1 MFDGIKNFWKGV
13 IERMFGYTTL
23 KNIVGKDITL
33 SDTMITAINNW
44 KNMMNGQADWITDY
58 IKSLKIEDGIC
69 REFSDAV
76 LIEMES
82 KVSEERLDKIYQK
95 TIADLNEN
103 LQEGLGLGSLVIKPI
118 GPDRAEFITADK
130 FIPISFDDDGK
141 PVDIGFLTVKRMGEN
156 DYFIRYLLASEGNE
170 DILENI
176 VNSVLED
183 LGFEEVHNL
192 HIINPHNLPENIN
205 LKESVLDVKAIT
217 KSNKKI
223 IIEIQLS
230 GNIDF
235 LKRIYYYIS
244 RNIVSEVDEK
254 EPYDI
259 ISEVISIN
267 FVNFN
272 MDFND
277 EGKPHRCFKL
287 IDIENPNIV
296 LDMVQMHILEVPR
309 FKNILSNK

>member
-1 MFDGIKNFWKGV
+1 MRNIN
-13 IERMFGYTTL
+13 RM
-23 KNIVGKDITL
+23 
-33 SDTMITAINNW
+33 
-44 KNMMNGQADWITDY
+44 
-58 IKSLKIEDGIC
+58 
-69 REFSDAV
+69 
-76 LIEMES
+76 
-82 KVSEERLDKIYQK
+82 
-95 TIADLNEN
+95 
-103 LQEGLGLGSLVIKPI
+103 
-118 GPDRAEFITADK
+118 
-130 FIPISFDDDGK
+130 
-141 PVDIGFLTVKRMGEN
+141 N
-156 DYFIRYLLASEGNE
+156 DYFVRYLLASEGNE

-309 FKNILSNK
+309 FKNILSNSNIEDMKKKRILSWIEFFTAKDLDNNEKSKLKEVNKIMKKVIDRYERFISSEDEMEVYNARDAFLYGQKLMLKREREEGRREEQIAIAKKFKNSGIDINIISENTGLSIEEINKL

>member
-1 MFDGIKNFWKGV
+1 MRNIN
-13 IERMFGYTTL
+13 RM
-23 KNIVGKDITL
+23 
-33 SDTMITAINNW
+33 
-44 KNMMNGQADWITDY
+44 
-58 IKSLKIEDGIC
+58 
-69 REFSDAV
+69 
-76 LIEMES
+76 
-82 KVSEERLDKIYQK
+82 
-95 TIADLNEN
+95 
-103 LQEGLGLGSLVIKPI
+103 
-118 GPDRAEFITADK
+118 
-130 FIPISFDDDGK
+130 
-141 PVDIGFLTVKRMGEN
+141 N
-156 DYFIRYLLASEGNE
+156 DYFVRYLLASEGNE

-287 IDIENPNIV
+287 IDIENPNVV

-309 FKNILSNK
+309 FKNILYNSNIEDMKKKRILSWIEFFTAKDLDNNEKSKLKEVNKIMKKVIDRYERFISSEDEMEVYNARDAFLYGQTVMLKREREEGIKEGMEKGKKSEQIAIAKNLKKSGIDINIISENTGLSIEEINKL

>member
-1 MFDGIKNFWKGV
+1 MRNIN
-13 IERMFGYTTL
+13 RM
-23 KNIVGKDITL
+23 
-33 SDTMITAINNW
+33 
-44 KNMMNGQADWITDY
+44 
-58 IKSLKIEDGIC
+58 
-69 REFSDAV
+69 
-76 LIEMES
+76 
-82 KVSEERLDKIYQK
+82 
-95 TIADLNEN
+95 
-103 LQEGLGLGSLVIKPI
+103 
-118 GPDRAEFITADK
+118 
-130 FIPISFDDDGK
+130 
-141 PVDIGFLTVKRMGEN
+141 N
-156 DYFIRYLLASEGNE
+156 DYFVRYLLASEGNE

-287 IDIENPNIV
+287 IDIENPNVV

-309 FKNILSNK
+309 FKNILSNSNIEDMKKKRILSWIEFFTAKDLDKVKEELKEANYIMDKVINKYERFISSEDEMEVYNARDAFLYGQKLMLKREREEGRREEQIAIAKKFKNSGIDINIISENTGLSIEEINKL

>member
-1 MFDGIKNFWKGV
+1 MRNIN
-13 IERMFGYTTL
+13 RM
-23 KNIVGKDITL
+23 
-33 SDTMITAINNW
+33 
-44 KNMMNGQADWITDY
+44 
-58 IKSLKIEDGIC
+58 
-69 REFSDAV
+69 
-76 LIEMES
+76 
-82 KVSEERLDKIYQK
+82 
-95 TIADLNEN
+95 
-103 LQEGLGLGSLVIKPI
+103 
-118 GPDRAEFITADK
+118 
-130 FIPISFDDDGK
+130 
-141 PVDIGFLTVKRMGEN
+141 N

-176 VNSVLED
+176 VNSVLKD

-287 IDIENPNIV
+287 IDIENPNVV
-296 LDMVQMHILEVPR
+296 LDMVQMHILEFPR
-309 FKNILSNK
+309 FKNILSKSNIEDMKKKRILSWIEFFTAKDLDKVKEELKEANYIMSKVINKYERFISNEDEMEVYNARDAFLYGQKVMLKREREEGIKEGIKKGMEEGVEKGKKSEQITIAKNLKNAGIDINIISENTGLSIEEIENL

>member
-1 MFDGIKNFWKGV
+1 M
-13 IERMFGYTTL
+13 
-23 KNIVGKDITL
+23 
-33 SDTMITAINNW
+33 
-44 KNMMNGQADWITDY
+44 
-58 IKSLKIEDGIC
+58 
-69 REFSDAV
+69 
-76 LIEMES
+76 
-82 KVSEERLDKIYQK
+82 KIY
-95 TIADLNEN
+95 
-103 LQEGLGLGSLVIKPI
+103 
-118 GPDRAEFITADK
+118 
-130 FIPISFDDDGK
+130 
-141 PVDIGFLTVKRMGEN
+141 
-156 DYFIRYLLASEGNE
+156 Y
-170 DILENI
+170 ENI

-254 EPYDI
+254 EPYYI

-287 IDIENPNIV
+287 IDIENPNVV

-309 FKNILSNK
+309 FKNILSNSNIEDMKKKRILSWIEFFTAKDLDNNEKSKLKEVNKIMKKVIDRYERFTSSEDEMQVYNARDAFLYGQTVMLKKEREEGIKEGIKKGMEEGVEKGKKSEKIAIAKNLKIQV

>member
-1 MFDGIKNFWKGV
+1 M
-13 IERMFGYTTL
+13 
-23 KNIVGKDITL
+23 
-33 SDTMITAINNW
+33 
-44 KNMMNGQADWITDY
+44 
-58 IKSLKIEDGIC
+58 
-69 REFSDAV
+69 
-76 LIEMES
+76 
-82 KVSEERLDKIYQK
+82 
-95 TIADLNEN
+95 
-103 LQEGLGLGSLVIKPI
+103 
-118 GPDRAEFITADK
+118 
-130 FIPISFDDDGK
+130 
-141 PVDIGFLTVKRMGEN
+141 
-156 DYFIRYLLASEGNE
+156 
-170 DILENI
+170 
-176 VNSVLED
+176 
-183 LGFEEVHNL
+183 
-192 HIINPHNLPENIN
+192 
-205 LKESVLDVKAIT
+205 LDVKAIT

-287 IDIENPNIV
+287 IDIENPNVV

-309 FKNILSNK
+309 FKNILSNSNIEDMKRKGILSWIEFFTAKDLDNNEKSKLKEVNKIMKKVIDRYERFISSEDEMEVYNARDAFLYGQKLMLKREREEGRREEQIAIAKKFKNSGIDINIISENTGLSIEEINKL

>member
-1 MFDGIKNFWKGV
+1 MRNIN
-13 IERMFGYTTL
+13 RM
-23 KNIVGKDITL
+23 
-33 SDTMITAINNW
+33 
-44 KNMMNGQADWITDY
+44 
-58 IKSLKIEDGIC
+58 
-69 REFSDAV
+69 
-76 LIEMES
+76 
-82 KVSEERLDKIYQK
+82 
-95 TIADLNEN
+95 
-103 LQEGLGLGSLVIKPI
+103 
-118 GPDRAEFITADK
+118 
-130 FIPISFDDDGK
+130 
-141 PVDIGFLTVKRMGEN
+141 N
-156 DYFIRYLLASEGNE
+156 DYFVRYLLASEGNE

-309 FKNILSNK
+309 FKNILSNSNIEDMKRKGILSWIEFFTAKDLDNNEKSKLKEVNKIMKKVIDRYERFISSEDEMEVYNARDAFLYGQTVMLKREREEGIKEGMEKGKKSEQIAIAKNLKKSGIDINIISENTGLSIEEINKL

>member
-1 MFDGIKNFWKGV
+1 MRNIN
-13 IERMFGYTTL
+13 RM
-23 KNIVGKDITL
+23 
-33 SDTMITAINNW
+33 
-44 KNMMNGQADWITDY
+44 
-58 IKSLKIEDGIC
+58 
-69 REFSDAV
+69 
-76 LIEMES
+76 
-82 KVSEERLDKIYQK
+82 
-95 TIADLNEN
+95 
-103 LQEGLGLGSLVIKPI
+103 
-118 GPDRAEFITADK
+118 
-130 FIPISFDDDGK
+130 
-141 PVDIGFLTVKRMGEN
+141 N
-156 DYFIRYLLASEGNE
+156 DYFVRYLLASEGNE

-287 IDIENPNIV
+287 IDIENPNVV

-309 FKNILSNK
+309 FKNILSNSNIEDMKRKGILSWIE

>member
-1 MFDGIKNFWKGV
+1 MRNIN
-13 IERMFGYTTL
+13 RM
-23 KNIVGKDITL
+23 
-33 SDTMITAINNW
+33 
-44 KNMMNGQADWITDY
+44 
-58 IKSLKIEDGIC
+58 
-69 REFSDAV
+69 
-76 LIEMES
+76 
-82 KVSEERLDKIYQK
+82 
-95 TIADLNEN
+95 
-103 LQEGLGLGSLVIKPI
+103 
-118 GPDRAEFITADK
+118 
-130 FIPISFDDDGK
+130 
-141 PVDIGFLTVKRMGEN
+141 N
-156 DYFIRYLLASEGNE
+156 DYFVRYLLASEGNE

-309 FKNILSNK
+309 FKNILSNSNIEDMKKKRILSWIEFFTAKDLDNNEKSKLKEVNKIMKKVIDRYERFISSEDEMEVYNARDAFLYGQTVMLKREREEGIKEGMEKGKKSEQIAIAKKFKNSGIDINIISENTGLSIEEINKL

>member
-1 MFDGIKNFWKGV
+1 MRNIN
-13 IERMFGYTTL
+13 RM
-23 KNIVGKDITL
+23 
-33 SDTMITAINNW
+33 
-44 KNMMNGQADWITDY
+44 
-58 IKSLKIEDGIC
+58 
-69 REFSDAV
+69 
-76 LIEMES
+76 
-82 KVSEERLDKIYQK
+82 
-95 TIADLNEN
+95 
-103 LQEGLGLGSLVIKPI
+103 
-118 GPDRAEFITADK
+118 
-130 FIPISFDDDGK
+130 
-141 PVDIGFLTVKRMGEN
+141 N
-156 DYFIRYLLASEGNE
+156 DYFVRYLLASEGNE

-287 IDIENPNIV
+287 IDIENPNVV

-309 FKNILSNK
+309 FKNILSNSNIEDMKKKRILSWIEFFTAKDLDKVKEELKEVNFIMDKVINKYERFTSSEDEMEVYNARDAFLYGQTVMLKREREEGIKEGMEKGKKSEQIAIAKKFKNSGIDINIISENTGLSIEEINKL

>member
-1 MFDGIKNFWKGV
+1 MRNIN
-13 IERMFGYTTL
+13 RM
-23 KNIVGKDITL
+23 
-33 SDTMITAINNW
+33 
-44 KNMMNGQADWITDY
+44 
-58 IKSLKIEDGIC
+58 
-69 REFSDAV
+69 
-76 LIEMES
+76 
-82 KVSEERLDKIYQK
+82 
-95 TIADLNEN
+95 
-103 LQEGLGLGSLVIKPI
+103 
-118 GPDRAEFITADK
+118 
-130 FIPISFDDDGK
+130 
-141 PVDIGFLTVKRMGEN
+141 N

-254 EPYDI
+254 EPYYI

-287 IDIENPNIV
+287 IDIENPNVV

-309 FKNILSNK
+309 FKNILSNSNIEDMKKKRILSWIEFFTAKDLDNNEKSKLKEVNKIMKKVIDRYERFTSSEDEMQVYNARDAFLYGQTVMLKKEREEGIKEGIKKGIEEGVEKGKKSEKIAIAKNLKNSGIDINIISENTGLSIEEIKNL

>member
-1 MFDGIKNFWKGV
+1 M
-13 IERMFGYTTL
+13 
-23 KNIVGKDITL
+23 
-33 SDTMITAINNW
+33 
-44 KNMMNGQADWITDY
+44 
-58 IKSLKIEDGIC
+58 
-69 REFSDAV
+69 
-76 LIEMES
+76 
-82 KVSEERLDKIYQK
+82 KIY
-95 TIADLNEN
+95 
-103 LQEGLGLGSLVIKPI
+103 
-118 GPDRAEFITADK
+118 
-130 FIPISFDDDGK
+130 
-141 PVDIGFLTVKRMGEN
+141 
-156 DYFIRYLLASEGNE
+156 Y
-170 DILENI
+170 ENI

-205 LKESVLDVKAIT
+205 LKESVLYVKAIT

-254 EPYDI
+254 EPYYI

-287 IDIENPNIV
+287 IDIENPNVV

-309 FKNILSNK
+309 FKNILSNSNIEDMKKKRILSWIEFFTAKDLDNNEKSKLKEVNKIMKKVIDRYERFTSSEDEMQVYNARDAFLYGQTVMLKKEREEGIKEGIKKGMEEGVEKGKKSEKIAIAKNLKNSGIDINIISENTGLSIEEIKNL

>member
-1 MFDGIKNFWKGV
+1 MRNIN
-13 IERMFGYTTL
+13 RM
-23 KNIVGKDITL
+23 
-33 SDTMITAINNW
+33 
-44 KNMMNGQADWITDY
+44 
-58 IKSLKIEDGIC
+58 
-69 REFSDAV
+69 
-76 LIEMES
+76 
-82 KVSEERLDKIYQK
+82 
-95 TIADLNEN
+95 
-103 LQEGLGLGSLVIKPI
+103 
-118 GPDRAEFITADK
+118 
-130 FIPISFDDDGK
+130 
-141 PVDIGFLTVKRMGEN
+141 N

-287 IDIENPNIV
+287 IDIENPNVV

-309 FKNILSNK
+309 FKNILSNSNIEDMKRKGILSWIE